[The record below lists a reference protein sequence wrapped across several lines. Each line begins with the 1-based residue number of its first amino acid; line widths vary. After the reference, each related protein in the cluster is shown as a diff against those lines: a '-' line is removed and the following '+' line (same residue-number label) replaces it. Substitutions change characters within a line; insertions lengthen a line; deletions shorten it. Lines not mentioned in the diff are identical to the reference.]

1 MLRFTLAALSLGWLL
16 MLAIAFGWVSQ
27 ESTLGFGPLAL
38 LGTAATTG
46 FIEAIEDAER
56 RVLFL
61 LIGATAFVS
70 CLIYA
75 VLRYLMLFG
84 WAGH

>member
-1 MLRFTLAALSLGWLL
+1 MLRFTLAAFSLGWLL
-16 MLAIAFGWVSQ
+16 MLAIAFGWVAQ
-27 ESTLGFGPLAL
+27 ESKLGFAPLGL
-38 LGTAATTG
+38 LGSAATAG
-46 FIEAIEDAER
+46 FIGAIEDAEH
-56 RVLFL
+56 RVPFL
-61 LIGATAFVS
+61 LIGAAAFVS